1 MKRFSSAAIIF
12 IMVMLATAAVYGQ
25 QYTIKTFKV
34 SSNGY
39 LSVDN
44 TYGDITI
51 KSWDK
56 NEVSVKYEQDPENDE
71 SFIIKAS
78 GNQVKIKS
86 YGYGDASIEVNIP
99 KRFNVE
105 IETGAG
111 DLRVIGELSG
121 NISGNTSGGDIRLGK
136 LSGTIEFLTA
146 GGDITAEDING
157 ILKIV
162 TSGGDMRISN
172 ADGTGSI
179 TSAGGNVQINN
190 VSKDVEIST
199 GGGNITVNSVKGNT
213 KLNTGGGDITIGYL
227 NGSAD
232 IKTGGGNIKA
242 SGGKVVIDAA
252 TGNGDI
258 QMYRIDG
265 TVKVSSGS
273 GDILLEMLNATQD
286 SYVNTYNGTI
296 KLFLPDNA
304 KVSVEVKIRGFGKH
318 YSYDA
323 SDFIIN
329 DLKPT
334 SKSVSKNSDNIMAT
348 YSFNGGGKKIYLE
361 TSNGDVEIKR
371 LGR

>member
-1 MKRFSSAAIIF
+1 MKKFSSAAIIF
-12 IMVMLATAAVYGQ
+12 IMITLATAAVYGQ
-25 QYTIKTFKV
+25 HKTKIFKV

-39 LSVDN
+39 LSIDN
-44 TYGDITI
+44 TYGDITV
-51 KSWDK
+51 KTWDK
-56 NEVSVKYEQDPENDE
+56 NEVSVKYEQDPEDDE

-86 YGYGDASIEVNIP
+86 YGYGDAGIEVNIP
-99 KRFNVE
+99 KRFNIE

-111 DLRVIGELSG
+111 DLKVFGELSG
-121 NISGNTSGGDIRLGK
+121 NLSGNTSGGDIRLGK

-146 GGDITAEDING
+146 GGDITAEDVKG
-157 ILKIV
+157 TLKIV

-172 ADGTGSI
+172 VDGTGSI
-179 TSAGGNVQINN
+179 SSAGGDIQMNN
-190 VSKDVEIST
+190 VSKDLKIST
-199 GGGNITVNSVKGNT
+199 GGGNITADAVKGNT
-213 KLNTGGGDITIGYL
+213 KLNTGGGDIIIGYL

-242 SGGKVVIDAA
+242 TGGKVVVNAA
-252 TGNGDI
+252 TGSGDI
-258 QMYRIDG
+258 QMYKIDG
-265 TVKVSSGS
+265 TVKIASGS
-273 GDILLEMLNATQD
+273 GDVLLEMLNITQD
-286 SYVNTYNGTI
+286 SYVNTHNGTI
-296 KLFLPDNA
+296 RLFLPVNA

-323 SDFIIN
+323 NDFIIN

-361 TSNGDVEIKR
+361 TSNGEVEIKR